1 VTPTFHSL
9 RDMFGVSNCKDGQ
22 GDVPLL
28 HRFAEAAICDVTT
41 CCRKS
46 DLAARIPGSRVSQ
59 GCPYRGTGFLAI
71 LFAGVNFCTPRS
83 VLQVAKGPSLRK
95 APKTPRA
102 IGGEEHIGT
111 TNHSLPHSCVESRF
125 RFCDSPATYN

>member
-1 VTPTFHSL
+1 
-9 RDMFGVSNCKDGQ
+9 MFGVSNCKDGQ

-28 HRFAEAAICDVTT
+28 HKFAEAAICDVTT
-41 CCRKS
+41 CSRES

-59 GCPYRGTGFLAI
+59 DRPYRGTGFLAI
-71 LFAGVNFCTPRS
+71 LFAGVNFGTPRS
-83 VLQVAKGPSLRK
+83 VLQ